1 MSQYDVV
8 IIGSG
13 LGGLES
19 AYILSKEGYK
29 VLVLEKN
36 RQLGGSLQIF
46 VRDKA
51 IFDTGIHYI
60 GGLDDGQ
67 NLNQSFKYFNIMDK
81 LQLHKMDMD
90 GFDRIT
96 FDDDETEYKHAQGYA
111 NFVEQ
116 LAQQFPKERAALNN
130 YVTKIKE
137 VCDFFPLYQ
146 LKEDDAPILGTRYL
160 DENAKDFI
168 ASITSDQKL
177 QHVLAGSSPLYA
189 GDGNKTPLYVH
200 ALVVNTYIESSYK
213 CVDGGAQ
220 IERLLTKNIKAN
232 GGEVRNYAE
241 VSKIVEKDGV
251 VTHVELKNGEK
262 IEGKNFISNIHP
274 ATTMSILESTKIKKA
289 YSNRLQGLENS
300 SSAFIIDIV
309 LKPNSFS
316 YLNHNYY
323 HFKKP
328 ADVWTSMHQR
338 GNAWPD
344 GYCVFVPKSSKS
356 DTHAESMTILAYM
369 QYDEVKEWENTFA
382 TIPKNRDSRGEAYE
396 AFKITRAEQLLDQVQ
411 KKFPQIRNVIKSYT
425 VSTPLTYRDYIG
437 ARDGGLYGIAK
448 DYRDPLKTFISP
460 TTKIPN
466 LFFTGQNLNMHGVLG
481 VTVGA
486 IRTCGVFVGQ
496 NYLIQKINKA

>member
-1 MSQYDVV
+1 MAQYDVV

-19 AYILSKEGYK
+19 AFILSKEGYK

-60 GGLDDGQ
+60 GGLNEGQ

-81 LQLHKMDMD
+81 LNLQKMDMD

-96 FDDDETEYKHAQGYA
+96 FDNDPTEYRHAQGYD

-116 LAQQFPKERAALNN
+116 LSQQFPKERANIQK
-130 YVTKIKE
+130 YIEEIQK
-137 VCDFFPLYQ
+137 VCEYFPLYQ
-146 LKEDDAPILGTRYL
+146 LKEDDAPIIGTKYL
-160 DENAKDFI
+160 DINTRDFI
-168 ASITSDQKL
+168 ASLTSDTKL
-177 QHVLAGSSPLYA
+177 QNVLAGSSPLYA
-189 GDGNKTPLYVH
+189 GDGAKTPLYVH

-213 CVDGGAQ
+213 CIDGGAQ
-220 IERLLTKNIKAN
+220 IERLLSKNIKAM
-232 GGEVRNYAE
+232 GGEIRNYAE
-241 VSKIVEKDGV
+241 VTKIVEKDGII
-251 VTHVELKNGEK
+251 THVELKNGEI
-262 IEGKNFISNIHP
+262 IEGKNFISNMHP
-274 ATTMSILESTKIKKA
+274 ATTMDILVSDKIKKA
-289 YSNRLQGLENS
+289 YRNRVQGLENS
-300 SSAFIIDIV
+300 ASAFIVDIV
-309 LKPNSFS
+309 LKPNTFE
-316 YLNHNYY
+316 YINYNYY
-323 HFKKP
+323 HYKRN
-328 ADVWTSMHQR
+328 DVWTGMHKS
-338 GNAWPD
+338 GDAWPD
-344 GYCVFVPKSSKS
+344 GYCVFVPKSSRSGKYA
-356 DTHAESMTILAYM
+356 DSMTILSYM
-369 QYDEVKEWENTFA
+369 QYEEVKQWENTFA
-382 TIPKNRDSRGEAYE
+382 TIPKHRDSRGQDYE
-396 AFKITRAEQLLDQVQ
+396 DFKIKKAERIIDEVV
-411 KKFPQIRNVIKSYT
+411 KKFPQLRSVIQSYT

-448 DYRDPLKTFISP
+448 DYHDPLRTFISP

>member
-19 AYILSKEGYK
+19 AFILSKEGYK

-60 GGLDDGQ
+60 GGLNEGQ
-67 NLNQSFKYFNIMDK
+67 NLNQSFKYFGIMDK
-81 LQLHKMDMD
+81 LHLHKMDMD

-96 FDDDETEYKHAQGYA
+96 FDGDPTEYKHAQGYD

-116 LAQQFPKERAALNN
+116 LSQQFPSERGALKN
-130 YVTKIKE
+130 YVKQIQE
-137 VCDFFPLYQ
+137 VCDYFPLYQ
-146 LKEDDAPILGTRYL
+146 LKEDDAPILGTKYL
-160 DENAKDFI
+160 DINTKDFI
-168 ASITSDQKL
+168 ASITSDLKL
-177 QHVLAGSSPLYA
+177 QSVLAGSNPLYA
-189 GDGNKTPLYVH
+189 GDGYKTPLYVH

-220 IERLLTKNIKAN
+220 IERLLTKNIKAM
-232 GGEVRNYAE
+232 GGEIRNYAE
-241 VSKIVEKDGV
+241 VTKIVEKDGV
-251 VTHVELKNGEK
+251 ITHVELKDGEK
-262 IEGKNFISNIHP
+262 IEGKHFISNIHP
-274 ATTMSILESTKIKKA
+274 ASTMNILDSDKIKKA
-289 YSNRLQGLENS
+289 FRNRVQSLVNS
-300 SSAFIIDIV
+300 SSAFIVDIA
-309 LKPNSFS
+309 LKPNTFE
-316 YLNHNYY
+316 YKNCNYY
-323 HFKKP
+323 HYKRN
-328 ADVWTSMHQR
+328 DVWTGMYQT
-338 GNAWPD
+338 GPAWPD

-356 DTHAESMTILAYM
+356 DAYADSMTILSYM
-369 QYDEVKEWENTFA
+369 QYDDVKQWENTFS
-382 TIPKNRDSRGEAYE
+382 TIPKHRDGRGQEYE
-396 AFKITRAEQLLDQVQ
+396 DFKAAKAEQLIDEVQ
-411 KKFPQIRNVIKSYT
+411 KKFPNIRACIKSYT
-425 VSTPLTYRDYIG
+425 SSSPLTYRDYIG

>member
-1 MSQYDVV
+1 MSQYDIV

-19 AYILSKEGYK
+19 AYILCKEGFK

-60 GGLDDGQ
+60 GGLDEGQ
-67 NLNQSFKYFNIMDK
+67 NLNQSFKYFDIMDK
-81 LQLHKMDMD
+81 LHLHKMDMD
-90 GFDRIT
+90 GFDHIS
-96 FDDDETEYKHAQGYA
+96 FDGDPIEYKHAQGYD

-116 LAQQFPKERAALNN
+116 LSQQFPKEREALKN
-130 YVTKIKE
+130 YIKQIQE
-137 VCDFFPLYQ
+137 VCDYFPLYQ
-146 LKEDDAPILGTRYL
+146 LKSDDAPILGTKYL
-160 DENAKDFI
+160 DVNARDFI
-168 ASITSDQKL
+168 ANITTNTKL
-177 QHVLAGSSPLYA
+177 QNVLAGSNPLYA
-189 GDGNKTPLYVH
+189 GDGSKTPLYVH

-220 IERLLTKNIKAN
+220 IERLLTKNIKAM
-232 GGEVRNYAE
+232 GGEIRNYAE
-241 VSKIVEKDGV
+241 VTKIVEKDGII
-251 VTHVELKNGEK
+251 THVELKDGER

-274 ATTMSILESTKIKKA
+274 ASTMNILESTKIKKA

-300 SSAFIIDIV
+300 TSAFIVDIV
-309 LKPNSFS
+309 LKPNTFE
-316 YLNHNYY
+316 YRNNNYY
-323 HFKKP
+323 HFKRN
-328 ADVWTSMHQR
+328 DVWSSMNFT
-338 GNAWPD
+338 GNSWPD
-344 GYCVFVPKSSKS
+344 IYCMFVPKSSRS
-356 DTHAESMTILAYM
+356 DKYADSMTVLSYM
-369 QYDEVKEWENTFA
+369 KYDELKEWENTFA
-382 TIPKNRDSRGEAYE
+382 TIPKQRDSRGQKYE
-396 AFKITRAEQLLDQVQ
+396 EFKIKRAERLIDEVQ
-411 KKFPQIRNVIKSYT
+411 KKIPNIRNVIKSYT

-448 DYRDPLKTFISP
+448 DYRDPLRTFISP

-496 NYLIQKINKA
+496 NYLIEKINKA

>member
-51 IFDTGIHYI
+51 IFDTGIHYL

-67 NLNQSFKYFNIMDK
+67 NLNQSFKYFGIMDK
-81 LQLHKMDMD
+81 LHLHKMDMNAFDKISFD
-90 GFDRIT
+90 GDPI
-96 FDDDETEYKHAQGYA
+96 EYGHAQGYE

-116 LAQQFPKERAALNN
+116 LSLQFPNERLALKK
-130 YVTKIKE
+130 YVQTIQE
-137 VCDFFPLYQ
+137 VCNYFPLYQ
-146 LKEDDAPILGTRYL
+146 LKKDEAQILSTKYL
-160 DENAKDFI
+160 DINTKDFI
-168 ASITSDQKL
+168 ASITSDTKL
-177 QHVLAGSSPLYA
+177 QSVLAGSNPLYA
-189 GDGNKTPLYVH
+189 GDGSKTPLYVH

-220 IERLLTKNIKAN
+220 IERYLTKNIKAL
-232 GGEVRNYAE
+232 GGEIRNYAE
-241 VSKIVEKDGV
+241 VTKIVEKDGI
-251 VTHVELKNGEK
+251 VTHVELKDGEN

-274 ATTMSILESTKIKKA
+274 ASTMDILESSKIKKA
-289 YSNRLQGLENS
+289 YRSRVQGLENS
-300 SSAFIIDIV
+300 SSAFIVDIA
-309 LKPNSFS
+309 LKHETFEYQNS
-316 YLNHNYY
+316 NYY
-323 HFKKP
+323 HFKRN
-328 ADVWTSMHQR
+328 DVWTGMYQN
-338 GNAWPD
+338 GDKWPD
-344 GYCVFVPKSSKS
+344 GYCLFVPKSSKS
-356 DTHAESMTILAYM
+356 DKYADSMTILSYM
-369 QYDEVKEWENTFA
+369 QYDDVKKWEDTFA
-382 TIPKNRDSRGEAYE
+382 TIPKHRDSRGQEYE
-396 AFKITRAEQLLDQVQ
+396 DFKIAKTEQLIDEVQ
-411 KKFPQIRNVIKSYT
+411 KKFPNLRSCIKSYT
-425 VSTPLTYRDYIG
+425 SSTPLTYRDYIG

-448 DYRDPLKTFISP
+448 DYRDPLRTFISP

-496 NYLIQKINKA
+496 NYLIDKINKA